1 MLTSTSNQTRESWFA
16 VFCLL
21 GIAVLGCKMAS
32 LPGGKVNLFE
42 GTTAA
47 DGAAKIAQKLGVADP
62 RVKYIEIHEDRME
75 ITVQDPAKPK
85 NFDAYTYEK
94 GVVTGPRPVEA
105 LVLGNQEFT
114 ADKSKLFNLSEV
126 NLAAIPET
134 CRKAAERAQVE
145 DGKPELIPI
154 DWQVASMRLTKAEKE
169 KKRQDEGDEFLRR
182 SRSGNMGDP
191 LASFTKARELA
202 VTWRIYIKGPHMTK
216 DLWADEKG
224 NLFEPSW

>member
-1 MLTSTSNQTRESWFA
+1 MLTRTSTQSRGSSFA

-21 GIAVLGCKMAS
+21 ALLVLGCKMAS
-32 LPGGKVNLFE
+32 LPGAKLSMFE

-85 NFDAYTYEK
+85 NFDSYTYEK
-94 GVVTGPRPVEA
+94 GVVTGPKPVEA

-126 NLAAIPET
+126 NLAAVPAT
-134 CRKAAERAQVE
+134 CKQAAERAQVE
-145 DGKPELIPI
+145 DGKPELISI
-154 DWQVASMRLTKAEKE
+154 DWQVAAMRLTKAEKQ
-169 KKRQDEGDEFLRR
+169 RRWDEEREELLRAAR
-182 SRSGNMGDP
+182 SSVPSNPMST
-191 LASFTKARELA
+191 LTKPRELL

-224 NLFEPSW
+224 NLFEPTW